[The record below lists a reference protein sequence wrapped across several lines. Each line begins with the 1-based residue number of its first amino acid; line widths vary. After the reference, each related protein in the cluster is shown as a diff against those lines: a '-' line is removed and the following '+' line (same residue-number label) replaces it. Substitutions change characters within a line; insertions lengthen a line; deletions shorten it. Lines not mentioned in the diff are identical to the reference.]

1 MSYLRQYH
9 SQQANDTF
17 ENQVERAQRTVDRCP
32 EEYKEWCQA
41 LLDILKQCRFATIVS
56 KTGISIDVQRIAS
69 YNEVFISFFGVY
81 NRINRFDT
89 SIPPIETQK
98 LNIEHKSIK
107 LYESNIS

>member
-1 MSYLRQYH
+1 MSHLRQYH

-32 EEYKEWCQA
+32 EEYKEWCQ
-41 LLDILKQCRFATIVS
+41 LLLYILKQHKYTTVIS
-56 KTGISIDVQRIAS
+56 KTGIPIDVHGIAS

-107 LYESNIS
+107 LYENNL